1 MPPSE
6 RFALVRKC
14 RLPLPTKGSFVQG
27 FGPLKVNGAVVATAE
42 PAVAPVAVT
51 SALVPSTNARIAHK
65 HHSRRSNE
73 ATLPPPQS
81 SPRTSSPDLSS
92 YPVWRA
98 FTPNPH
104 TRVPLPAL
112 TPDSPDLLI
121 EIPQGLAA
129 LVRS

>member
-1 MPPSE
+1 MPPAA
-6 RFALVRKC
+6 RFELSWTCTFPVPVKSSAGTMHV
-14 RLPLPTKGSFVQG
+14 FV
-27 FGPLKVNGAVVATAE
+27 PLKVNGAVVDTAGS
-42 PAVAPVAVT
+42 AVAPVAVT

-65 HHSRRSNE
+65 HHSRRSNK

-104 TRVPLPAL
+104 TRVPLPSL
-112 TPDSPDLLI
+112 TPDSPD
-121 EIPQGLAA
+121 
-129 LVRS
+129 